1 MIPTVPSHGR
11 SGGNFRRLGGIRR
24 AEKKDCA
31 KRECEKKPF
40 LPKSVHWI
48 PPGCWRII
56 QPRLSVGAIKSVWY
70 RIRNLRR
77 LDPCESSEKLSQL
90 LRRRFYFLD
99 ADILRME
106 PQSSPRVPVAAR
118 QLPRRSRDQ
127 CQTSTQLR

>member
-11 SGGNFRRLGGIRR
+11 SGGNFRRLGGIWR
-24 AEKKDCA
+24 AEEKDCT

-77 LDPCESSEKLSQL
+77 LDPCESSEKLFQF
-90 LRRRFYFLD
+90 LRQRFYFQA

-106 PQSSPRVPVAAR
+106 PPSSPRVPVVAR
-118 QLPRRSRDQ
+118 QHLRRNRGR
-127 CQTSTQLR
+127 CRTSTQRR